1 LALRNWRFASPKT
14 IKRLLVTEV
23 EDLRVTSIS
32 RCVRFHVKRSSSP
45 CAPTAQDTKQFAHC
59 SGIKLQFQLQTKSA
73 WRKSI
78 ILYLHTP
85 ILLTNCK
92 PYPNVLM
99 SPCTS
104 NGSLDPRLLSEVHR
118 IQALLF
124 NNIQFFCKSILT
136 VNDHKLLNPW
146 QH

>member
-73 WRKSI
+73 YCIFIPQFSWPIAS
-78 ILYLHTP
+78 HTQMDWWA
-85 ILLTNCK
+85 LAHQMAAWTQDF
-92 PYPNVLM
+92 YQR
-99 SPCTS
+99 CTGFKTS
-104 NGSLDPRLLSEVHR
+104 SSTTYNFFVNPSWLSMITSCWIHDST
-118 IQALLF
+118 
-124 NNIQFFCKSILT
+124 KT
-136 VNDHKLLNPW
+136 
-146 QH
+146 